1 MSFVSYHCHSIW
13 SDGRTGIR
21 EMVAGASAAGLLEFG
36 LSDHFV
42 LTPYDD
48 SNAHEWSMPRN
59 GRALHDGLADLR
71 AAAVGAPLPVRIGI
85 ETDYFP
91 ETWRQ
96 VATILAG
103 LDLDYVIASVH
114 YVERFPIDS
123 SATYWTPLPQVEVN
137 RICRGYWQRIRELAE
152 CHLGDIV
159 GHLDLPKK
167 FGFYPTEDL
176 SLEIGAALDAI
187 AASGMT
193 VELNTAGWDKPCRAS
208 YPSEELLRQVYQR
221 RIPVLISADAHAPG
235 ELTRHYGRAAE
246 LLRRVGFTE
255 MRAFAR
261 RQPWTLSIPG

>member
-59 GRALHDGLADLR
+59 GRALTDCLADLR
-71 AAAVGAPLPVRIGI
+71 AAAVDAPLPVRRGV
-85 ETDYFP
+85 EADYFP

-96 VATILAG
+96 LQTVLAS
-103 LDLDYVIASVH
+103 LDLDYIIASVH
-114 YVERFPIDS
+114 AVERFPVDT
-123 SATYWTPLPQVEVN
+123 SASDWQPLSQAEVDQLY
-137 RICRGYWQRIRELAE
+137 RGYWQRVRELAE
-152 CHLGDIV
+152 CRLGDIV

-167 FGFYPTEDL
+167 FGFYPAADL
-176 SLEIGAALDAI
+176 SREIAAALDAI
-187 AASGMT
+187 AAAGMT
-193 VELNTAGWDKPCRAS
+193 VELNTAGWDKPCAAP
-208 YPSEELLRQVYQR
+208 YPDADLLRQVHQR
-221 RIPVLISADAHAPG
+221 HIPVMINADAHRPA
-235 ELTRHYGRAAE
+235 ELVRHYGRAAE

-255 MRAFAR
+255 MRAFNK
-261 RQPWTLSIPG
+261 RQPRELPIPG